1 MKNKTKIITPIKS
14 IRANC
19 LDCCCGSYKEVRL
32 CTIKNCNSYP
42 YRMGTR
48 PSKATLESIEAFY
61 EENPEYTMGFRSVKG
76 NPKDTEDK

>member
-1 MKNKTKIITPIKS
+1 MDKLYDTPVKAH
-14 IRANC
+14 RKKC
-19 LDCCCGSYKEVRL
+19 LDCTCNHPKEIRL
-32 CTIKNCNSYP
+32 CTVIDCACYA

-48 PSKATLESIEAFY
+48 PSKATLDTMEAFY

>member
-1 MKNKTKIITPIKS
+1 MDKLFETPIKA
-14 IRANC
+14 IRKMC
-19 LDCCCGSYKEVRL
+19 LQCTINQPKEIRL
-32 CTIKNCNSYP
+32 CTVIDCACYP

-48 PSKATLESIEAFY
+48 PSKATLDTMEAFY

>member
-1 MKNKTKIITPIKS
+1 MDKLFETPIKA
-14 IRANC
+14 IRKMC
-19 LDCCCGSYKEVRL
+19 LQCTCNQPKEVRL
-32 CTIKNCNSYP
+32 CPVIDCDLYP

-48 PSKATLESIEAFY
+48 PSKETIDTMEVFY